1 VTTAIL
7 LGALQG
13 IAEWLPVSSEGLVTV
28 AYSAMTDGNLL
39 DAVHF
44 ALWLHL
50 GTAFSA
56 LVAFKRDLQELFME
70 FWAEPTNPPRMIVVL
85 TAITIVSAVIGF
97 PLLLLLDFATSGLGV
112 TVMVL
117 IGVAMFITGLS
128 QWKRRVMGDRV
139 ISTFTWKDILL
150 VGIVQGVSVL
160 PGFSRSGLT
169 VAVLLARRTN
179 QRLALQISFLLS
191 IPASLGAAF
200 YVGIKG
206 GFFGS
211 LDGFIAGGVAFFVG
225 LVVVKVL
232 LKVVERVNF
241 GILMMMI
248 GVLIFAGSFWQIN
261 L

>member
-1 VTTAIL
+1 L
-7 LGALQG
+7 LGVLQG
-13 IAEWLPVSSEGLVTV
+13 FAEWLPVSSEGLVTV
-28 AYSAMTDGNLL
+28 AYSAMTGRDFL

-56 LVAFKRDLQELFME
+56 IVAFKRDLQKLFIE
-70 FWAEPTNPPRMIVVL
+70 FLSEPTNPSRMIIVL
-85 TAITIVSAVIGF
+85 AATTIVSVVVGF

-112 TVMVL
+112 TVMVF
-117 IGVAMFITGLS
+117 IGAAMFITGLI
-128 QWKRRVMGDRV
+128 QWKRRVMGDRA

-150 VGIVQGVSVL
+150 VGIAQGFSVL

-169 VAVLLARRTN
+169 VTVLLARRTN

-206 GFFGS
+206 EFLGS
-211 LDGFIAGGVAFFVG
+211 IDGVIAGGVAFLVG
-225 LVVVKVL
+225 LVTVKVL
-232 LKVVERVNF
+232 LNVVERVNF
-241 GILMMMI
+241 GILMMMV
-248 GVLIFAGSFWQIN
+248 GVLIFAGSFWQVN